1 MQLSR
6 NWIRQ
11 YVSLLEVTPKELA
24 LALTMATVEVEAIID
39 QAKELEGIVVGRVLE
54 VVKHPQADRLWVCRV
69 DIKRETLQI
78 ICGGS
83 NLSKGILVAV
93 APVGS
98 YVRWH
103 GKGEPIA
110 LEKAKIRGIESN
122 GMIAAANE
130 LGLQRL
136 FPLASEHE
144 ILDMTGYKV
153 RVGEL
158 LAEALGLDDVIFV
171 IDNKSMTHRPDL
183 WGQYGLAREIAALYD
198 KRLKPLKIPP
208 LPKPAGE
215 TLPLEVVVSDPS
227 LCSRY
232 AAVVVDSLAPEP
244 SPFWLRKELETL
256 GLKSVNS
263 VVDVT
268 NYVMAS
274 IGQPLHAFDYD
285 HVEGAKI
292 VVAKAGKK
300 VRFRALNA
308 ETYVVSEETLLINDE
323 KRPIALAGI
332 IGGADSSIGSDTRRI
347 VIEAANF
354 NAVSVR
360 RTTMA
365 LGLRTDASA
374 RFEKQLDAEL
384 VPQALAMA
392 VDLLLR
398 LHPSAR
404 VASNALDVVA
414 SPNRQMTL
422 EVSHDFL
429 IRRLGFM
436 LDAKT
441 VIGLLKRL
449 AFGVSHNR
457 GRYTI
462 TVPTF
467 RSRDISIPEDIV
479 EEVARLHRYD
489 AIEPRMPVVS
499 VPAPSRDARSRIER
513 ALKCM
518 LTYGMGY
525 DELYNYSFSDA
536 YWSERLG
543 LDERIAVRVANAL
556 ASEQQALRTTLLP
569 GLLHRVADNLRWR
582 DTFSLF
588 EMGRVFFAELGEYGV
603 GGLLEN
609 FLPRQPQMVA
619 GLIVRQNTPR
629 EDTELFLRAK
639 GHLEK
644 VFMQFGIDLVFED
657 ADTYRFSEP
666 ACVARINKSLAGGFG
681 LMKKSVISDAMPQAA
696 IAWWEFD
703 FAMLLKYADQSRRY
717 VPLPKYPSI
726 ERDIS
731 MIVDAK
737 VQWGMIERTLHG
749 VSPLLKRI
757 RLFDVFTSERIG
769 KDKKS
774 IGFRLEFA
782 HDDRTLE
789 AKEVEESIAKL
800 TAVLEK
806 AFHAVIR

>member
-11 YVSLLEVTPKELA
+11 YVSLPEVTPKELA

-39 QAKELEGIVVGRVLE
+39 QAKELEGVVVGRVLD

-69 DIKRETLQI
+69 DIKREILQI

-83 NLSKGILVAV
+83 NLSKGMLVAV
-93 APVGS
+93 ATVGS
-98 YVRWH
+98 RVHWH
-103 GKGEPIA
+103 GKGESIA
-110 LEKAKIRGIESN
+110 LEKAKIRGVESN

-153 RVGEL
+153 RVGEP
-158 LAEALGLDDVIFV
+158 LAGALGFDDAIFV

-208 LPKPAGE
+208 LPKPIGE

-227 LCSRY
+227 LCPRY
-232 AAVVVDSLAPEP
+232 AVVVVDSLAPEP

-285 HVEGAKI
+285 RVEGAKI

-300 VRFRALNA
+300 VRFRALNV
-308 ETYVVSEETLLINDE
+308 ETYGVSEETLLVNDE

-332 IGGADSSIGSDTRRI
+332 IGGADSSINADTRRI

-354 NAVSVR
+354 NAASVR

-365 LGLRTDASA
+365 LGLRTDASS
-374 RFEKQLDAEL
+374 RFEKQLDPEL

-404 VASNALDVVA
+404 VASNALDVVT
-414 SPNRQMTL
+414 SQSRQTTL
-422 EVSHDFL
+422 EVNHDFL
-429 IRRLGFM
+429 VRRLGFAI
-436 LDAKT
+436 DPKI

-449 AFGVSHNR
+449 AFGVSHKR
-457 GRYTI
+457 GHYTI
-462 TVPTF
+462 IVPTF

-489 AIEPRMPVVS
+489 SIEPHMPVVS
-499 VPAPSRDARSRIER
+499 VPAPSKDARPRIER
-513 ALKCM
+513 ALKGL
-518 LTYGMGY
+518 LTQGMGY

-543 LDERIAVRVANAL
+543 LDDRSAVRVANAL

-569 GLLHRVADNLRWR
+569 GLLRRAADNLRWR
-582 DTFSLF
+582 DRLSLF
-588 EMGRVFFAELGEYGV
+588 EMGRVFLPDSGEYGV
-603 GGLLEN
+603 GGSIEK
-609 FLPRQPQMVA
+609 FLPRQPQLVA
-619 GLIVRQNTPR
+619 GLIVRQGASG
-629 EDTELFLRAK
+629 EDARLFLQAK
-639 GHLEK
+639 GHVEK
-644 VFMQFGIDLVFED
+644 IFSHFGIDLTFED
-657 ADTYRFSEP
+657 TDAHRFSEP
-666 ACVARINKSLAGGFG
+666 ACVARIHKSQAGSFG
-681 LMKKSVISDAMPQAA
+681 LMKKDVVSNVMPQVS

-717 VPLPKYPSI
+717 VPLPKYPFI

-737 VQWGMIERTLHG
+737 VQWAMIERALQG
-749 VSPLLKRI
+749 VSPILKRI
-757 RLFDVFTSERIG
+757 RLFDVFASDRIG

-774 IGFRLEFA
+774 IAFRLEFA
-782 HDDRTLE
+782 RDDRTLE
-789 AKEVEESIAKL
+789 AKEVEDSIAKL
-800 TAVLEK
+800 SAVLEK